1 MLLGEE
7 SIILMATPSLHKMI
21 SFRIC
26 TAQKESSR
34 LHHQLFTWDDATQLV
49 LRVSWPLARLLQEMT
64 RGSGVMVRRTEQGGE
79 EQSITREVDAKL
91 REIAGVK

>member
-7 SIILMATPSLHKMI
+7 SIVLTATSSLRKMI
-21 SFRIC
+21 SFHIC
-26 TAQKESSR
+26 AAQKESSL
-34 LHHQLFTWDDATQLV
+34 LHHQLFTCDDVTQLV

-64 RGSGVMVRRTEQGGE
+64 WGSGVMVRRAEQGGE

-91 REIAGVK
+91 RGIGGVK